1 MRDPLGI
8 RDLARISV
16 AVKFFIIGPRSREHI
31 GIRRIIVAI
40 SGNLDTQHTILG
52 SIK

>member
-16 AVKFFIIGPRSREHI
+16 AVKFFILVPGVES
-31 GIRRIIVAI
+31 
-40 SGNLDTQHTILG
+40 ILG
-52 SIK
+52 SEEL